1 MWDKCPLSLA
11 MTAERQ
17 FIIHLLRAFFL
28 ICLDVMAFYTS
39 LFVAWYIR
47 DGILPLVFNWSR
59 SLQLFTAPGHSWFF
73 TAPGHSWLL
82 GGLTENFS
90 FGMYVGLWWVPVT
103 YVSFNA
109 YSGMYS
115 ARLPFWDDTRRLITS
130 LTLIMLIVMMIVNI
144 GQMSAEISRVILVLL
159 WCISLVVFPVY
170 RLLGKKTLFRF
181 CVFKTKALILGAGNT
196 GRLINQWLAREKS
209 IGIEVVGF
217 LDDDQEKIN
226 TLVDGKRV
234 FGGIGDYAPLI
245 KNLRTSTV
253 IIAMPSLGPKRI
265 STLAFQLQLCIK
277 DVMIVPDLY
286 GVALLNTELLHLFYE
301 EIFLLKIKNNLKFV
315 KNRVIKRLFDIVS
328 AIVLLPLLLIIV
340 GIIGLLIKLESRGPV
355 IYSHLRIGKGGKPFK
370 CYKFRTM
377 VKDADAVLATL
388 LKSNSKLK
396 EWQQRYKLTND
407 PRVTRFGA
415 FLRKTSLDELP
426 QIFNVLKG
434 EMSIIGPRPVTEHEV
449 ETYYKE
455 LAEACFSVLP
465 GITGLWQVSGRND
478 TTYDYRI
485 RLDNWYIMNWS
496 LWLDIVILIKT
507 ISVVFFMKGVR

>member
-1 MWDKCPLSLA
+1 
-11 MTAERQ
+11 MTAHRQ
-17 FIIHLLRAFFL
+17 FIIHFVRVFFL
-28 ICLDVMAFYTS
+28 VCLDVLAFYTS
-39 LFVAWYIR
+39 LFVAWYVR
-47 DGILPLVFNWSR
+47 DGLLPLVFR
-59 SLQLFTAPGHSWFF
+59 
-73 TAPGHSWLL
+73 
-82 GGLTENFS
+82 GLTENFA
-90 FGMYVGLWWVPVT
+90 FGMYAGLWWVPVT

-109 YSGMYS
+109 YTGMYS
-115 ARLPFWDDTRRLITS
+115 AGLPFWDDTRRLITS
-130 LTLIMLIVMMIVNI
+130 LTLIMLIVMVIVNI
-144 GQMSAEISRVILVLL
+144 GQMSAEISRMILVLL
-159 WCISLVVFPVY
+159 WCISLFVFPIY

-181 CVFKTKALILGAGNT
+181 CLFKTRALILGAGNT
-196 GRLINQWLAREKS
+196 GRLINKWLACEKS

-217 LDDDQEKIN
+217 LDDDQDKIN
-226 TLVDGKRV
+226 TTVDGKMV
-234 FGGIGDYAPLI
+234 FGGICNYAHLI
-245 KNLRTSTV
+245 THLNINTV

-265 STLAFQLQLCIK
+265 STLAFQLQLCIT
-277 DVMIVPDLY
+277 DIMIVPDLC

-301 EIFLLKIKNNLKFV
+301 EIFLLKIRNNLKFV
-315 KNRVIKRLFDIVS
+315 KNRIIKRLFDIVS
-328 AIVLLPLLLIIV
+328 GIVLLPVLFVMV
-340 GIIGLLIKLESRGPV
+340 GVIGLLIRLESRGPV

-377 VKDADAVLATL
+377 VKDAEAMLATL
-388 LKSNSKLK
+388 LQSDSNLN
-396 EWQQRYKLTND
+396 EWQQHYKLTND
-407 PRVTRFGA
+407 PRVTRIGA

-507 ISVVFFMKGVR
+507 VSVVFFMKGVR